1 MLRRTLIV
9 AALAGLALAGCHRK
23 PDPALLEASAAT
35 AQAFIDKT
43 AKELAALEAMDQP
56 DNIDALD
63 SLGLLAG
70 RRLVHTG
77 HFPTAFDAGVVV

>member
-1 MLRRTLIV
+1 MLFGV
-9 AALAGLALAGCHRK
+9 DWWAEN
-23 PDPALLEASAAT
+23 LL
-35 AQAFIDKT
+35 IDKT
-43 AKELAALEAMDQP
+43 AKEPAALEAMDQP

-63 SLGLLAG
+63 SLGRLAG